1 MSAKRASAELSA
13 AKDATAAVVRKLE
26 EGRRNLVEKKKQ
38 WQRAVSALP
47 PMEDLRELA
56 ARTVQRTAATFIGN
70 YGSTILNSVASEAG
84 GDRAH
89 GGVPLARIVERDPFG
104 FLCAGDP
111 EGVAKSVAFILKLV
125 PHYEPGPSLRERDK
139 VVAALLD
146 EITKLEQ
153 EDEALADELIAAGIA
168 VQHRPEVVARR
179 AEAAAR
185 ADAKRRSVENRAE
198 RQARL
203 DEAARETG
211 VQPVRLG

>member
-1 MSAKRASAELSA
+1 MSAKKVSAAARE
-13 AKDATAAVVRKLE
+13 AKDATAAAVAELE
-26 EGRRNLVEKKKQ
+26 EGRRVLAENKAK

-56 ARTVQRTAATFIGN
+56 TRTVQRTGAAFIGN
-70 YGSTILNSVASEAG
+70 YGSTIINSVASEAG

-111 EGVAKSVAFILKLV
+111 EGVAKSLAFILKLV
-125 PHYEPGPSLRERDK
+125 PHYEPGPSLRDRDK
-139 VVAALLD
+139 VVEALLD

-211 VQPVRLG
+211 VTPVRLG